1 LEIEKNLNKSLF
13 QQTRNSTIACIAF
26 FVAYV
31 LFSIFRINFQSI
43 DVAVNLWTIT
53 IHNDA
58 SIFLARLL
66 STVFD
71 TILIVSASLVIATFL
86 FIKKQK
92 AQSVLLLTAIGG
104 EALLIVFLKNLDQ
117 VARPENQLLLGS
129 GFSYP
134 SGHSAGVIVF
144 LGLIAYYAWIHW
156 SSKRSRIFNA
166 ALFCLTVAFVSFDR
180 VYLNVHWLSDVVGG
194 WLFGAFWL
202 TFCIM
207 VYERLKFAG
216 KFETERFNLVAN
228 VLFVLGVLVAI
239 SLVSLGW
246 FFNYLTV

>member
-1 LEIEKNLNKSLF
+1 MNTTLLRQS
-13 QQTRNSTIACIAF
+13 RNSTVACIVFFAAF
-26 FVAYV
+26 I
-31 LFSIFRINFQSI
+31 LFSIFRVNFQSI
-43 DVAVNLWTIT
+43 DVAVNLWTAT
-53 IHNDA
+53 IHTDL
-58 SIFLARLL
+58 SVLLAKVL

-71 TILIVSASLVIATFL
+71 TTIIVAASLVIAAVL

-104 EALLIVFLKNLDQ
+104 DALFVSIIKNIDPVL
-117 VARPENQLLLGS
+117 RPENQLLIGS

-144 LGLIAYYAWIHW
+144 IGLIAYYVWLHW
-156 SSKRSRIFNA
+156 NTSARAKSLALA
-166 ALFCLTVAFVSFDR
+166 AFGLVVAFVSFDR

-202 TFCIM
+202 SFCIM
-207 VYERLKFAG
+207 VYERLQAAG

-228 VLFVLGVLVAI
+228 VLFALGFVVAVM
-239 SLVSLGW
+239 LVSLGW

>member
-1 LEIEKNLNKSLF
+1 M
-13 QQTRNSTIACIAF
+13 ACIAF
-26 FVAYV
+26 FVAFV
-31 LFSIFRINFQSI
+31 LFSIFRTNFQSI
-43 DVAVNLWTIT
+43 DIAVNLWTIT
-53 IHNDA
+53 LHTDT
-58 SIFLARLL
+58 SIFLAKVL

-71 TILIVSASLVIATFL
+71 TIIIVSASLVIATFL
-86 FIKKQK
+86 FLKKRK
-92 AQSVLLLTAIGG
+92 AQSILLLTAIGG
-104 EALLIVFLKNLDQ
+104 DALLVVLAKNLDQ
-117 VARPENQLLLGS
+117 VARPANQLLLGS

-156 SSKRSRIFNA
+156 NSKRSRILNS

-207 VYERLKFAG
+207 VYERLKLAG
-216 KFETERFNLVAN
+216 RFETKQFDFVAN
-228 VLFVLGVLVAI
+228 VLYVLGVLVAVT
-239 SLVSLGW
+239 LVSLGW